1 MLWLRLI
8 SDVCAALHYG
18 ISRWGSNSHRGWSHD
33 RARIPGSWDDLAPA
47 GRWGP
52 GSNDRSRDLGS
63 RWDRPSHWNW
73 LLSSWDICSHFSAIV
88 PLARQGTEDRRA
100 RYAPQ
105 REGTQSIK
113 FFGRAILR
121 IEDNTSSERV
131 LEKLGMVHTSDN
143 PQGYNI
149 QGKPISTKEFEM
161 TLP

>member
-105 REGTQSIK
+105 REGTPSIRTFK
-113 FFGRAILR
+113 VGNSKELRITPPANACLRNLAWCILR
-121 IEDNTSSERV
+121 TTHRGTISRENRF
-131 LEKLGMVHTSDN
+131 
-143 PQGYNI
+143 PQ
-149 QGKPISTKEFEM
+149 KSLK
-161 TLP
+161 